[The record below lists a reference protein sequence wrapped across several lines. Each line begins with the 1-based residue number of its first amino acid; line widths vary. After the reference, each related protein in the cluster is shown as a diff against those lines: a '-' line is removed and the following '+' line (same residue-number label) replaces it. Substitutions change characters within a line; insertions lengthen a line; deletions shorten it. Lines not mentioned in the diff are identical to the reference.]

1 VQRSFSTF
9 PGSWPGAGLLLL
21 RLVAGGAAVVRG
33 SIYLVGLTDASLAA
47 GLLGVVT
54 VAGGTF
60 LVAGFLTPGAGIAA
74 GAGVAAIVSGAGA
87 APGVALSAD
96 AVTAFFVLAD
106 VVALVLLGPGA
117 VSMDAR
123 LFGRREIVIPAE
135 AGTRPGR

>member
-33 SIYLVGLTDASLAA
+33 TVYLLGLADASLAA
-47 GLLGVVT
+47 WLLGVVT

-87 APGVALSAD
+87 VPGAALSAD
-96 AVTAFFVLAD
+96 VVTAFYILAD
-106 VVALVLLGPGA
+106 AVALVLLGPGA
-117 VSMDAR
+117 LSIDAR
-123 LFGRREIVIPAE
+123 LFGRREIVIPQ
-135 AGTRPGR
+135 RPGAAGR